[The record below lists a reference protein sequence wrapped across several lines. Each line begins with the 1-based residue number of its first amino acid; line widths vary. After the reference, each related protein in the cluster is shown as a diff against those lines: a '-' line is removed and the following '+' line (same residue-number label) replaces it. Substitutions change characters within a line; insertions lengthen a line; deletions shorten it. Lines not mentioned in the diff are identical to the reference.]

1 MKKAVLTIVFILVA
15 VVTFAQAKQEAPQR
29 LKYVTTGPDGEVAM
43 TIIDDSR
50 EDNMQLESADTF
62 YKYQILD
69 EKTSEPVLTAGNKGK
84 SAKIDKTKL
93 KAGTYNLKLYTS
105 SFVITSKITVSGT
118 RKLKKSLN
126 EGTAVAMNIND

>member
-1 MKKAVLTIVFILVA
+1 MKKAVLTIVIALVA
-15 VVTFAQAKQEAPQR
+15 VVTFAQTKEAPKR
-29 LKYVTTGPDGEVAM
+29 LKYVTTGPNGEVAM

-50 EDNMQLESADTF
+50 DDNMQLESAKNF

-93 KAGTYNLKLYTS
+93 AAGTYNLKLYTS

-118 RKLKKSLN
+118 RKLKNSMN